1 LSAEAAVAKIH
12 TAKDGRR
19 VLDSEANHRL
29 EGVAMRLK
37 ELRRLKGWSQLD
49 LADNAGVSKGTV
61 AWVETRKHEP
71 QPRTMRKIAA
81 ALGVEVADLYPE
93 SGFPKAEA
101 PQTPLTD
108 LSRDAFDAYTR
119 NVGTEE
125 EARRLRTEFGA
136 EFDALRGWLKS
147 PEGRSAPEGELLKAR
162 QKLDEAAARLN
173 LVTLLETEFITA
185 LDDEREAL
193 ESSRVQGRSTAEIKD
208 RVAREQQEL
217 RDAVAAKAER
227 QRVEEAGEAG

>member
-1 LSAEAAVAKIH
+1 MEVTEDKIH
-12 TAKDGRR
+12 TISDGRR
-19 VLDSEANHRL
+19 ILDSETKRRL
-29 EGVAMRLK
+29 EGVAERLR
-37 ELRRLKGWSQLD
+37 ELRRLKGWSQKD
-49 LADNAGVSKGTV
+49 LSANAGVSTGTV
-61 AWVETRKHEP
+61 AWLETQKHEP

-93 SGFPKAEA
+93 ADFPKATA

-108 LSRDAFDAYTR
+108 LSRDAFDTYAR

-147 PEGRSAPEGELLKAR
+147 PEGQSAPEGERLKAR

-173 LVTLLETEFITA
+173 LVTLLEAEFITA
-185 LDDEREAL
+185 LDDKREAP
-193 ESSRVQGRSTAEIKD
+193 ESSRVQGRTPAEIED
-208 RVAREQQEL
+208 RVAAEQREL
-217 RDAVAAKAER
+217 KDAIATEAER
-227 QRVEEAGEAG
+227 QRIEEAGEAG